1 MAGAPTSTATPTF
14 IGCEA
19 IPYLRMIRT
28 AVFTL
33 YLALLILL
41 GGPLLVLYG
50 LIFGA
55 DDNYYRVGV
64 DAVLLIVRAVG
75 IRTRIE
81 GIENIPPGTCLFAAN
96 HASNIDPPVLVGAIP
111 RRIAILAKKSLFA
124 IPIMGKAFRMAH
136 FIPVDRASAESALAS
151 LDLAA
156 SYMKAG
162 TSYLI
167 YPEGTRSPDGRLL
180 PFKRGAFMLAI
191 KAGVP
196 VVPIACAG
204 AQRILPK
211 KSARIRPGEVVVRF
225 CPPVDT
231 TGYTPARRGE
241 LAAQVY
247 AAIAAALPSEQQPA
261 EACAQPPSQSA
272 SQSPARSRTMS

>member
-1 MAGAPTSTATPTF
+1 
-14 IGCEA
+14 
-19 IPYLRMIRT
+19 MIRT
-28 AVFTL
+28 VVFVL
-33 YLALLILL
+33 YLTLLILL

-50 LIFGA
+50 LIAGA
-55 DDNYYRVGV
+55 NDTYYRVGV
-64 DAVLLIVRAVG
+64 NAVLLIVGGVG
-75 IRTRIE
+75 IRTRVE
-81 GIENIPPGTCLFAAN
+81 GVENIPAGTCLFAAN

-136 FIPVDRASAESALAS
+136 FIPVDRASAESAIAS

-156 SYMKAG
+156 GYMKQG

-196 VVPIACAG
+196 VVPIACVG
-204 AQRILPK
+204 AHRILPK
-211 KSARIRPGEVVVRF
+211 KSLWIRPGEIVVRF
-225 CPPVDT
+225 CPPIDS

-241 LAAQVY
+241 LAERVY
-247 AAIAAALPSEQQPA
+247 AEIASALPPDQKPDQKPRQKPEQERDQQA
-261 EACAQPPSQSA
+261 EKTS
-272 SQSPARSRTMS
+272 

>member
-1 MAGAPTSTATPTF
+1 
-14 IGCEA
+14 
-19 IPYLRMIRT
+19 MIRT
-28 AVFTL
+28 AIFTL

-75 IRTRIE
+75 IRTRVE
-81 GIENIPPGTCLFAAN
+81 GCENIPPGTCLFAAN

-111 RRIAILAKKSLFA
+111 RRIAVLAKRSLFA

-136 FIPVDRASAESALAS
+136 YIPVDRGSAESALAS

-156 SYMKAG
+156 GYMKQG

-167 YPEGTRSPDGRLL
+167 YPEGTRSADGRLL
-180 PFKRGAFMLAI
+180 PFKRGACMLAI
-191 KAGVP
+191 KARVP
-196 VVPIACAG
+196 VVPIACIG
-204 AQRILPK
+204 AQHILPK
-211 KSARIRPGEVVVRF
+211 KSLCIRPGEIVVRF
-225 CPPVDT
+225 CPPIDAT
-231 TGYTPARRGE
+231 EYTLARRGE
-241 LAAQVY
+241 LAERVH
-247 AAIAAALPSEQQPA
+247 AAIAAALPPGQQPKQQPKQQPDTDQRSEQQSNPSPRKNPG
-261 EACAQPPSQSA
+261 AQPA
-272 SQSPARSRTMS
+272 KTTPAN

>member
-1 MAGAPTSTATPTF
+1 
-14 IGCEA
+14 
-19 IPYLRMIRT
+19 MIRT
-28 AVFTL
+28 AIFTA
-33 YLALLILL
+33 YLALLILI

-50 LIFGA
+50 LIAGA
-55 DDNYYRVGV
+55 DDTYYRVGAS
-64 DAVLLIVRAVG
+64 AVLFIVRGVG
-75 IRTRIE
+75 IRTRVE
-81 GIENIPPGTCLFAAN
+81 GLENIPAGTCLFAAN
-96 HASNIDPPVLVGAIP
+96 HSSNIDPPVLVGAIP

-136 FIPVDRASAESALAS
+136 FIPVDRASAESAMAS

-156 SYMKAG
+156 GYMKQG

-196 VVPIACAG
+196 VVPIACVG

-211 KSARIRPGEVVVRF
+211 KSLSIRPGEIVVRF
-225 CPPVDT
+225 CPPIDA

-241 LAAQVY
+241 LAERVY
-247 AAIAAALPSEQQPA
+247 AEIASALPPDQKPQQRPDQEPEQTREQKT
-261 EACAQPPSQSA
+261 EE
-272 SQSPARSRTMS
+272 TI